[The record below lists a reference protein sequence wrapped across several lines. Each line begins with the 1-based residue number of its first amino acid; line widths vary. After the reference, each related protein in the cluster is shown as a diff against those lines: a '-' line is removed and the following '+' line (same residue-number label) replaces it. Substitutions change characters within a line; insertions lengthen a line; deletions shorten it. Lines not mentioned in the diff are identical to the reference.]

1 MALRQELDAG
11 RQRWRRLTVYLKF
24 EHAVVLVLTI
34 LISVIIVSAIWKLA
48 IKILYSLVLSDTF
61 DLTDLAAFQ
70 SVFGMVF
77 TVIIAL
83 EFKRTLVLVTER
95 TESVVQVRAVIL
107 IALLAIVRKLIILD
121 ISPGD
126 APQLL
131 ALAVATLSLGGVYWL
146 VRDQDRRERNSGVLT
161 MTGSGVHVVCPS
173 CSAINRIPPDR
184 PARQAKCGTCHQ
196 KLFSG
201 KPVAANAATFERHI
215 TRNDIPVIVDFWA
228 PWCGPCLAMAPAY
241 ERAAAELEPDYR
253 LLKVNTEEE
262 QSLAARYGIRSI
274 PTLMLFMHGREI
286 ARRAG
291 ASDTR
296 GIVSW
301 AKSTDRRKAAL
312 RQCELTTLKA
322 GCARDVLNGSVA
334 PPCGGPGMATATKI
348 LERVKVRE
356 VAGVFRSRDVLDA
369 AVTRSAELGLRPRG
383 YRCHGRRRS
392 TRKTWRRKD
401 RRGGIAGG
409 AGAPRQPVIAREDIV
424 LVWSLV
430 LSILIFAGAGFA
442 AWLVVKSGES

>member
-34 LISVIIVSAIWKLA
+34 LLSFIIVSAIWKLA

-146 VRDQDRRERNSGVLT
+146 VRDQDRRAE
-161 MTGSGVHVVCPS
+161 
-173 CSAINRIPPDR
+173 
-184 PARQAKCGTCHQ
+184 
-196 KLFSG
+196 FS
-201 KPVAANAATFERHI
+201 R
-215 TRNDIPVIVDFWA
+215 
-228 PWCGPCLAMAPAY
+228 
-241 ERAAAELEPDYR
+241 
-253 LLKVNTEEE
+253 
-262 QSLAARYGIRSI
+262 
-274 PTLMLFMHGREI
+274 
-286 ARRAG
+286 
-291 ASDTR
+291 
-296 GIVSW
+296 
-301 AKSTDRRKAAL
+301 
-312 RQCELTTLKA
+312 
-322 GCARDVLNGSVA
+322 
-334 PPCGGPGMATATKI
+334 
-348 LERVKVRE
+348 
-356 VAGVFRSRDVLDA
+356 
-369 AVTRSAELGLRPRG
+369 
-383 YRCHGRRRS
+383 
-392 TRKTWRRKD
+392 
-401 RRGGIAGG
+401 
-409 AGAPRQPVIAREDIV
+409 
-424 LVWSLV
+424 
-430 LSILIFAGAGFA
+430 
-442 AWLVVKSGES
+442 